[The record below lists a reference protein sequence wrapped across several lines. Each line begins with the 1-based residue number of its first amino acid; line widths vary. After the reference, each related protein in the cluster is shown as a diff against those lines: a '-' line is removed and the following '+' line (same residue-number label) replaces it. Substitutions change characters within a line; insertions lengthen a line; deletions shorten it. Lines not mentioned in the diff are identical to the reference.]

1 MVQKH
6 LNHKNECHTVSLVW
20 HFFSKGE
27 EKAEKKYLFFL
38 MVIFFFIT
46 SSPVKASELNF
57 GVEAELPV
65 NQKDVKKTYFDLSV
79 MANQIQ
85 TVYILLTNNTN
96 KPVTVEPQI
105 NEAKTNNNGNVQYDK
120 NTIKRDSQL
129 KKIITDYVKVQRD
142 IVIPPNDSV
151 RLPIEIKI
159 PKEGFEGILLGG
171 ILLQQKSSELDEVKE
186 AKEGLGIKNNYA
198 YVVAIQ
204 LDEKNEAI
212 KPELGLNEVKANQKN
227 YRNVITASLQNK
239 TPVLINQ
246 LEVKAEIFKN
256 KQLLYTHERKTMQM
270 APMSNFEFSIPLQG
284 KELKPGKYILEME
297 ANSLQN
303 HWRFTK
309 EFEIKSNEAKQLNSL
324 DVTIKKDDTWFIVGF
339 VLFCF
344 LLCFILVLILK
355 KKK

>member
-1 MVQKH
+1 MNATQYP
-6 LNHKNECHTVSLVW
+6 ECGI
-20 HFFSKGE
+20 FSRK
-27 EKAEKKYLFFL
+27 EKRKLKKKFLFCLFIL
-38 MVIFFFIT
+38 CFFIT
-46 SSPVKASELNF
+46 INPVKASELNF
-57 GVEAELPV
+57 GVQAELPE
-65 NQKDVKKTYFDLSV
+65 NQKDSKKTYFDLSV
-79 MANQIQ
+79 TANQKQ
-85 TVYILLTNNTN
+85 TVYIQLTNSTT
-96 KPVTVEPQI
+96 KAVTIEPKI
-105 NEAKTNNNGNVQYDK
+105 NEAKTNNNGNVQYDQ
-120 NTIKRDSQL
+120 NAIKRDPQL
-129 KKIITDYVKVQRD
+129 KKIITDYVKVQRE

-151 RLPIEIKI
+151 HLPIEIKI

-171 ILLQQKSSELDEVKE
+171 ILLQQKSSELEKSKE
-186 AKEGLGIKNNYA
+186 TKDGLGIKNNYA

-246 LEVKAEIFKN
+246 LEVKAKIFKN
-256 KQLLYTHERKTMQM
+256 KQLLYTHEQKTMQM
-270 APMSNFEFSIPLQG
+270 APMSNFEFAIPLQG

-355 KKK
+355 KKSKKNLEND